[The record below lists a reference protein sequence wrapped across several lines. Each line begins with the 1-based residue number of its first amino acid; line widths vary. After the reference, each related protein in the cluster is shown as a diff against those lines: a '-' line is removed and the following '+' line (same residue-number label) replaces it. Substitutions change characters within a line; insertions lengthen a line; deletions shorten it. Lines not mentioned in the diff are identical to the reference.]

1 MSDSSPEVIQK
12 FWEAILAG
20 VAAAGTLLG
29 KFLWGGSDKVVT
41 AIASLQL
48 ALVTAIEKEGRE
60 TRQALHRRIDV
71 LEEKI
76 EEATLEDV
84 RREIRAVER
93 TKR

>member
-1 MSDSSPEVIQK
+1 VIQK